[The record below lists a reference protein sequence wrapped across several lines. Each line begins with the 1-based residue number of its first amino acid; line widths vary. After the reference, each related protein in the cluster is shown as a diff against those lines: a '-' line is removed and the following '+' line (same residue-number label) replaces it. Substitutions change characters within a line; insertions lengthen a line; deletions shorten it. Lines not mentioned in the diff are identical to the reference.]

1 MRYRKRHIVEDIIA
15 QKFPCIFEI
24 DNKKCFK
31 VNENTFFVVSFLNW
45 DREIIVAE
53 YADSEFEAHKGLFGE
68 DGVLFYPDEMS
79 EDENSPN
86 SVSNF
91 FDCTHHYRRSR

>member
-53 YADSEFEAHKGLFGE
+53 YADSEFEATG
-68 DGVLFYPDEMS
+68 FYSILMKCLKMKIVQIAYQTFLTAHTTTGGADEV
-79 EDENSPN
+79 P
-86 SVSNF
+86 
-91 FDCTHHYRRSR
+91 